1 MIVLMRIL
9 LIGFNFLVYRVS
21 YIDLDNYFIEKK

>member
-21 YIDLDNYFIEKK
+21 YIDLDNYFTEKK

>member
-9 LIGFNFLVYRVS
+9 LIGFLFLVKRVS
-21 YIDLDNYFIEKK
+21 YIDLDNYSIENI